1 MADMRHDDDPHAG
14 MDGYGGYL
22 DPGGPSTNLPA
33 IPPRSGKGIKYT
45 AEEVDRVLV
54 TLAMSRTAQDTYDR
68 LKQQGAMDHVP
79 AVRTIAYWRKHYE
92 PRFIELRQ
100 KYRYE
105 IEQVIVAEQVE
116 LIRSANAAA
125 QEAIDLERKRIADGS
140 VKDAAAS
147 ARNMQ
152 TVVGIAV
159 TKILELEGRVTS
171 QVVHLNGE
179 QILRKLAQ
187 RGRVDERADAESTA
201 EED

>member
-1 MADMRHDDDPHAG
+1 V
-14 MDGYGGYL
+14 
-22 DPGGPSTNLPA
+22 SEKLPA
-33 IPPRSGKGIKYT
+33 IPARSGKGIKYT

-54 TLAMSRTAQDTYDR
+54 TYAMCRSAQDTHDR
-68 LKQQGAMDHVP
+68 LKQQGVMTP
-79 AVRTIAYWRKHYE
+79 SVRTIAYWRRHYE

-116 LIRSANAAA
+116 LIRAANAAA
-125 QEAIDLERKRIADGS
+125 MELVSLTHKQAESGEIRDPAGA
-140 VKDAAAS
+140 

-187 RGRVDERADAESTA
+187 RGRVAEQADVESTA
-201 EED
+201 DEES